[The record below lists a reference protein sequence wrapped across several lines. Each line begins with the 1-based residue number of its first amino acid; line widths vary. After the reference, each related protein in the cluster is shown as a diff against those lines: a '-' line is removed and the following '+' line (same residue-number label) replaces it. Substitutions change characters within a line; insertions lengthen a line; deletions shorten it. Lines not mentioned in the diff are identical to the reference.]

1 MVEVFKTDVTND
13 LQASNLVGVIE
24 GCFEGYKANFDL
36 DDRDH
41 ILRIEVEDVVN
52 INRVIAVL
60 KASGVHAEILP
71 DEVEDV
77 NLILFGDRVII
88 R

>member
-60 KASGVHAEILP
+60 KASGVNAEILP